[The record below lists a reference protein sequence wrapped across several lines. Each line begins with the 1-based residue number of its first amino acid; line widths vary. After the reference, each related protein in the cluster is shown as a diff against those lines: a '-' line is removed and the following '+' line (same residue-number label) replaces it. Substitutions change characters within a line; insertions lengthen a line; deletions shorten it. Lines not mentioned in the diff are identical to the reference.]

1 MSQQSLR
8 AEKARRE
15 ICRNCRRWH
24 RWEAN
29 GKPSNGHKQPGA
41 DVERFREL
49 YRQQKQGANNADQR

>member
-1 MSQQSLR
+1 MSRMEALS
-8 AEKARRE
+8 AEAVRT
-15 ICRNCRRWH
+15 ICRNCKRWH

-49 YRQQKQGANNADQR
+49 YRQQKQGAK

>member
-1 MSQQSLR
+1 MSRMEALS
-8 AEKARRE
+8 AEAMRT
-15 ICRNCRRWH
+15 ICRNCKRWH

-49 YRQQKQGANNADQR
+49 YRKQKQGAK